1 MVAGLSPDEDWAVE
15 TIEMLKCERGF
26 LLTAYRSAKYAM
38 ERYQWSRHWAA
49 QMRTATDPVDLW
61 RYAVLLSKIVDGRF
75 MASEVEG
82 TTPSPLIKRFGT
94 TLNDPIR
101 NRFRKWKDKRTSKL
115 FGMNVP
121 NKDFLPR
128 D

>member
-1 MVAGLSPDEDWAVE
+1 VAGFSPDEAWAVE
-15 TIEMLKCERGF
+15 TIERLKNECGF
-26 LLTAYRSAKYAM
+26 LQTAYRSAKYAM
-38 ERYQWSRHWAA
+38 ERHQWSRHWAA

-75 MASEVEG
+75 IASEVEG
-82 TTPSPLIKRFGT
+82 ATPSPLIKHFGA
-94 TLNDPIR
+94 TLNEPIR
-101 NRFRKWKDKRTSKL
+101 NRIGKWKDKRSSKL

-121 NKDFLPR
+121 NEVFLPG